1 MDDTEARLRA
11 LFAHAD
17 PVPPRLDEA
26 ARAAFAWRTVDAEL
40 AELLEDAALVRGRDG
55 PRQLSFEAPS
65 LGIELEVVETGPR
78 ARRVTGQLLPAEPAS
93 VRVERP
99 DASPLE
105 VAADEL
111 GRFELELPAGVV
123 RLLVGRVATA
133 WVTV

>member
-11 LFAHAD
+11 LFAQAD
-17 PVPPRLDEA
+17 PVPPLLDEA
-26 ARAAFAWRTVDAEL
+26 ARAAFAWRTIDAEL
-40 AELLEDAALVRGRDG
+40 AELLEDAALVRGGDG

-65 LGIELEVVETGPR
+65 LGIELEVVATGAR
-78 ARRVTGQLLPAEPAS
+78 SRRVTGQLLPAEPAT

-99 DASPLE
+99 GTDVSE

-123 RLLVGRVATA
+123 RLLVGRVATD
-133 WVTV
+133 WVTI